1 MIKIIVKNNANVIM
15 FDPIFETQD
24 LADAW
29 LNRMLSARVFGK
41 PERWVREGEEDT
53 SNALETLEVEDLAAT
68 ETEPA
73 ITHIEYRLP
82 AEYTIEQ
89 EDVSA
94 QVEQEEINRQ
104 ALQYLVDTDWYI
116 IREMDEGTPCPSEI
130 KAERAAARSRIQN

>member
-104 ALQYLVDTDWYI
+104 ALQYLVDTD
-116 IREMDEGTPCPSEI
+116 
-130 KAERAAARSRIQN
+130 

>member
-1 MIKIIVKNNANVIM
+1 MIKLTVKNKEDVIT
-15 FDPIFETQD
+15 FAPIFETQE
-24 LADAW
+24 LADVW
-29 LNRMLSARVFGK
+29 LATMLAAKVFGK
-41 PERWVREGEEDT
+41 PERWVREGEENT

-82 AEYTIEQ
+82 AEYTIEII
-89 EDVSA
+89 DVTS

-116 IREMDEGTPCPSEI
+116 IREMDEGVSCPADI
-130 KAERAAARSRIQN
+130 KIERAAARTRIIK